1 MGIASIRGT
10 IKVLTDKEIKG
21 LMKEKKIQLKPFYE
35 RCLGPVSYD
44 VGTTIEDTADFGI
57 YKLVSHE
64 EIKLSRDIAGIIGE
78 RSRIANYS
86 LFASFSP
93 LIDPGF
99 KGHLI
104 FLVQDPFYQLRN
116 VQEELGAL
124 FQIMFFRV
132 GEVDVAYNER
142 KTSTGMDRKGFTA

>member
-1 MGIASIRGT
+1 M
-10 IKVLTDKEIKG
+10 LTDKEIKG
-21 LMKEKKIQLKPFYE
+21 LMEEKKIQLNPFYE

-44 VGTTIEDTADFGI
+44 VGTRIEEVADLGV
-57 YKLVSHE
+57 YRLVSHE
-64 EIKLSRDIAGIIGE
+64 EVKLSKDIAGIIGE

-132 GEVDVAYNER
+132 GEVNVAYNER
-142 KTSTGMDRKGFTA
+142 EKSTAMHRENFNE